1 MRKSYPAPKPGRDG
15 RYQFRPMIA
24 TSQERK
30 KYLQQQVHKL
40 HEYARVINL
49 RSLRPSTM
57 NDFLESKRWITAGLR
72 QARGDIIR
80 TAHVRG
86 DLPTERQLIA
96 KAYARAQAVDELLSR
111 CAIEI
116 ARNQPIRNVDAGS
129 ASAPPPPAPI
139 TSDTSFVEKRPT
151 RRERGLR

>member
-15 RYQFRPMIA
+15 RHQFRPIIA

-30 KYLQQQVHKL
+30 QYLQQQVNKL
-40 HEYARVINL
+40 HDRARAINL
-49 RSLRPSTM
+49 RSLRPSTT

-86 DLPTERQLIA
+86 DMPTERQLIA
-96 KAYARAQAVDELLSR
+96 KAYAKAQGVDELLER
-111 CAIEI
+111 CTAEI
-116 ARNQPIRNVDAGS
+116 AHNQPTRRTEAVS
-129 ASAPPPPAPI
+129 AEKSQSAI
-139 TSDTSFVEKRPT
+139 VHRTIDIEERRPT